1 MTRDSPSAEPPGPPG
16 TGGGPRG
23 SGGVDGI
30 GHGEATGVGLIGSE
44 TAARAE
50 DLLPYLAAPAIEWA
64 RSDDPED
71 GVARWQAVEGTMVF
85 GDVSG
90 FTNMSERLARH
101 GKVGAEEVA
110 EGINTCFEQLLDV
123 AHGHGGTLIKFGG
136 DALLLLFTGDDHA
149 HRAAHAAIGMRA
161 RLRYAGRLQTTAGQ
175 VTLRISI
182 GVHSGTFDLFLVG
195 GSHRELV
202 VAGPGATATVAA
214 EGAATAGEIVMSKET
229 ADLLPSRARG
239 PERPGGFLLRA
250 PSEARL
256 PTSVTLP
263 PATDADLSRYVPTA
277 IRRHLLEGG
286 REPEHRTAT
295 VAFLHFDE
303 TDSMVAEVGGPG
315 LAERLDA
322 VVRAAQ
328 RAADEH
334 GVTFLGTD
342 IDHDGGKIILTAG
355 VPRRVG
361 DDEQRMLLALRQ
373 VVDEPLPLRLR
384 VGVNTG
390 PVFAGDIGTRFR
402 RTFTVMGDT
411 VNLAARLM
419 ARADPDQVLSTASV
433 LDRSSAGF
441 EVIPLLPFTV
451 KGKKQPVRAFA
462 VGAVGRGHRARRDH
476 LPLAG
481 REHELAAMRDDLDAV
496 RDGAGRVLEL
506 VGDHGTGKSR
516 LAEVFLYA
524 AGDMESTTVVCER
537 YESTTPYATFWMLGR
552 WLLGLGV
559 DDPPELVGRRLQE
572 YLDRHVPTLAPL
584 ISLLGTVLDLD
595 IPDPPALSAFEPE
608 FRRRAV
614 ADTAARFVLEAL
626 SRPVALVIED
636 AHFMDPASQDI
647 MALIA
652 HGLAEHPGAVCL
664 TRRETGEG
672 FVTEDAPHTRRLSLG
687 PLTTSQAA
695 EALIVAADENPL
707 LPYEIRLLADRSMG
721 NPLFLEELW
730 RAHREGASAEALPDS
745 VEAAV
750 GAQIDRLAPQDR
762 HLLRCAAV
770 LGTTFVERDLQ
781 EVLALEGQPAA
792 AAPVPG
798 PTGLPSALGE
808 FLAVD
813 DLGNVRFRSALV
825 RECAYE
831 GLPYRRRRELHG
843 RAAETLES
851 RVGEEAEAALLS
863 LHYFHAQRYPEAWR
877 GARLA
882 AQRAGELYAN
892 IEAATLYQRALA
904 CVPRLPD
911 LDPVDVASTWELLGD
926 ARERAGNFGGATQA
940 YRRARRTIPADVV
953 AQAELCLKE
962 AWMAERRGRYSEAIR
977 WIGRGLRTIEGA
989 SGTLAGCR
997 RAQLMTWYAAMR
1009 QGQGRSTEAVEWG
1022 ERAVTEARSS
1032 GDRDAEAHALSIL
1045 DWAWVT
1051 LGHPER
1057 AVHSGD
1063 ALAIYREL
1071 GDLGGEAHVLN
1082 NMGGFAYFRGE
1093 WDDAISLYG
1102 QGRDIRMTT
1111 GNDVVAAIGTFNIGE
1126 ILADQGRNDEGRAQL
1141 RESLQVLRAA
1151 GYPWGI
1157 AYATM
1162 LLGRL
1167 EARMGAFEDAHRHFE
1182 AARRQFLEA
1191 GTEAA
1196 AVEVQSMTA
1205 ECLILEGRAD
1215 DALEL
1220 ADHLLAK
1227 VVAHGS
1233 GRGTAL
1239 IERVRGYALA
1249 QHGDVIGARAAFEV
1263 SRASAEAL
1271 DADYELVLT
1280 LDGLHAVA
1288 VSSGDQSA
1296 ALELGARIDALT
1308 AKLGIVSLPVV
1319 PMEASVAG
1327 DSASVVVGAPA

>member
-1 MTRDSPSAEPPGPPG
+1 MTPDSPAAEPPGPPG
-16 TGGGPRG
+16 TGGGSGG
-23 SGGVDGI
+23 SDGVDG
-30 GHGEATGVGLIGSE
+30 GEAAGVGLIGNRG
-44 TAARAE
+44 AARAE

-64 RSDDPED
+64 RSDDPKD
-71 GVARWQAVEGTMVF
+71 GAARWQAVEGTMVF

-123 AHGHGGTLIKFGG
+123 AYGHGGTLIKFGG
-136 DALLLLFTGDDHA
+136 DALLLLFTGPDHA
-149 HRAAHAAIGMRA
+149 ARAAYAAIGMRA
-161 RLRYAGRLQTTAGQ
+161 RLRDAGRLQTTAGQ
-175 VTLRISI
+175 VRLRISI

-202 VAGPGATATVAA
+202 VAGPAATATVAA
-214 EGAATAGEIVMSKET
+214 EGTATAGEIVMSNET
-229 ADLLPSRARG
+229 AALLPPRARG
-239 PERPGGFLLRA
+239 PSRSGGFLLRA
-250 PSEARL
+250 PSDAR
-256 PTSVTLP
+256 PQTSVALP
-263 PATDADLSRYVPTA
+263 ESAGADLSRYVPTA

-315 LAERLDA
+315 LAERLDV

-390 PVFAGDIGTRFR
+390 PVFAGDIGTPFR

-419 ARADPDQVLSTASV
+419 ARAHPDQVLSTASV
-433 LDRSSAGF
+433 LDRSSVGF

-462 VGAVGRGHRARRDH
+462 VGAVERRHRARRDH
-476 LPLAG
+476 LPLVG
-481 REHELAAMRDDLDAV
+481 REVELAAMGDDLDAV
-496 RDGAGRVLEL
+496 RGGGGRVLEL

-516 LAEVFLYA
+516 LAERFLRA
-524 AGDMESTTVVCER
+524 AGGMESTTVVCER

-559 DDPPELVGRRLQE
+559 NDPPEAVGRRLRE
-572 YLDRHVPTLAPL
+572 YVDRHVPTLAPL
-584 ISLLGTVLDLD
+584 VSLLGTVLDLD

-614 ADTAARFVLEAL
+614 ADTAARFFLAAL
-626 SRPVALVIED
+626 SRPLALVVED
-636 AHFMDPASQDI
+636 AHFMDPASQEI

-652 HGLAEHPGAVCL
+652 HGLAEHPGAVCV

-672 FVTEDAPHTRRLSLG
+672 FVTEDGPHARRLSLG

-695 EALIVAADENPL
+695 EALIAAADENPL
-707 LPYEIRLLADRSMG
+707 LPYEIRLLADRSGG

-730 RAHREGASAEALPDS
+730 RAHREGASADALPDS

-762 HLLRCAAV
+762 QLLRCAAV
-770 LGTTFVERDLQ
+770 LGSTFVERDLH
-781 EVLALEGQPAA
+781 EVLALEGQPTAT
-792 AAPVPG
+792 APAPG
-798 PTGLPSALGE
+798 PTVLTSALGE

-813 DLGNVRFRSALV
+813 DSGVVRFRSALV
-825 RECAYE
+825 RDCAYE

-877 GARLA
+877 HALVA

-904 CVPRLPD
+904 CVPRLAD
-911 LDPVDVASTWELLGD
+911 LDPVDVASTWELMGD
-926 ARERAGNFGGATQA
+926 VRERAGDFGGATSA
-940 YRRARRTIPADVV
+940 YRRARRLIPTDVV

-962 AWMAERRGRYSEAIR
+962 AWMAERRGRNSEAIR
-977 WIGRGLRTIEGA
+977 WIGRGLRTIDGA
-989 SGTLAGCR
+989 SGSSVGCM
-997 RAQLMTWYAAMR
+997 RAQLMTWYAVVR
-1009 QGQGRSTEAVEWG
+1009 QAQGRSADAVEWC
-1022 ERAVTEARSS
+1022 ERAVAEARTS

-1051 LGHPER
+1051 LDRPER
-1057 AVHSGD
+1057 AVHSHR
-1063 ALAIYREL
+1063 ALAIYRER

-1082 NMGGFAYFRGE
+1082 NLGGFAYFRGQ

-1102 QGRDIRMTT
+1102 QGRDIRMAT

-1126 ILADQGRNDEGRAQL
+1126 ILADQGHDDEARAQL

-1151 GYPWGI
+1151 GYPWAI

-1167 EARMGAFEDAHRHFE
+1167 EARMGAFEDAHRHLE
-1182 AARRQFLEA
+1182 AARREFLEA
-1191 GTEAA
+1191 DTEAD
-1196 AVEVQSMTA
+1196 AVEAQSMMA
-1205 ECLILEGRAD
+1205 ECLVLEGRAA

-1220 ADHLLAK
+1220 ADRLLAE

-1249 QHGDVIGARAAFEV
+1249 QRGDVVGAGAAFEV

-1271 DADYELVLT
+1271 DADYELALT
-1280 LDGLHAVA
+1280 LNGLRAVA
-1288 VSSGDQSA
+1288 VSSGDEEA
-1296 ALELGARIDALT
+1296 AHDLAVKIDALT
-1308 AKLGIVSLPVV
+1308 EKLGIVRLPIV

-1327 DSASVVVGAPA
+1327 GSVSAVVGAPA

>member
-1 MTRDSPSAEPPGPPG
+1 VR
-16 TGGGPRG
+16 
-23 SGGVDGI
+23 
-30 GHGEATGVGLIGSE
+30 
-44 TAARAE
+44 
-50 DLLPYLAAPAIEWA
+50 
-64 RSDDPED
+64 
-71 GVARWQAVEGTMVF
+71 
-85 GDVSG
+85 
-90 FTNMSERLARH
+90 
-101 GKVGAEEVA
+101 
-110 EGINTCFEQLLDV
+110 
-123 AHGHGGTLIKFGG
+123 
-136 DALLLLFTGDDHA
+136 
-149 HRAAHAAIGMRA
+149 
-161 RLRYAGRLQTTAGQ
+161 
-175 VTLRISI
+175 LRISI

-202 VAGPGATATVAA
+202 VAGPAATATVAA
-214 EGAATAGEIVMSKET
+214 EGTATAGEIVMSKET
-229 ADLLPSRARG
+229 AELLPLRARG
-239 PERPGGFLLRA
+239 PERPGGFLLRP
-250 PSEARL
+250 PSDAR
-256 PTSVTLP
+256 PSTSVALP
-263 PATDADLSRYVPTA
+263 EGAGADLSRYVPTA

-295 VAFLHFDE
+295 IAFLHFDE

-315 LAERLDA
+315 LAERLDV
-322 VVRAAQ
+322 VVRATQ

-373 VVDEPLPLRLR
+373 VVDQPLPLRLR

-390 PVFAGDIGTRFR
+390 PVFAGDIGTTFR

-419 ARADPDQVLSTASV
+419 ARAHPDQVLSTASV
-433 LDRSSAGF
+433 LDRSSVRF
-441 EVIPLLPFTV
+441 EMIPLLPFTV

-462 VGAVGRGHRARRDH
+462 VGAVERRHRARRDH

-481 REHELAAMRDDLDAV
+481 REDELAAMRDDLDAV
-496 RDGAGRVLEL
+496 RGGAGRVLEL

-516 LAEVFLYA
+516 LAERFLRA

-559 DDPPELVGRRLQE
+559 DDPPETVGRRLRE
-572 YLDRHVPTLAPL
+572 YVDRYVPTLAPL
-584 ISLLGTVLDLD
+584 VSLLGTVLDLD

-608 FRRRAV
+608 FRGRAV
-614 ADTAARFVLEAL
+614 ADTAARFFLAVL
-626 SRPVALVIED
+626 SRPLALVVED
-636 AHFMDPASQDI
+636 AHFMDPASQEI

-652 HGLAEHPGAVCL
+652 HGLAEHPGAVCV

-672 FVTEDAPHTRRLSLG
+672 FVTEDAPHARRLSLG

-695 EALIVAADENPL
+695 EALIAAADENPL
-707 LPYEIRLLADRSMG
+707 LPYEIRLLADRSGG

-730 RAHREGASAEALPDS
+730 RAHREGASADALPDS

-770 LGTTFVERDLQ
+770 LGTAFVERDLH
-781 EVLALEGQPAA
+781 EVLALEGQPTA
-792 AAPVPG
+792 AAPAPG

-813 DLGNVRFRSALV
+813 DSGIVRFRSALV
-825 RECAYE
+825 RDCAYE

-843 RAAETLES
+843 RAADTLES

-877 GARLA
+877 HALVA

-904 CVPRLPD
+904 CAPRLAD
-911 LDPVDVASTWELLGD
+911 LDPIDVASTWELLGD
-926 ARERAGNFGGATQA
+926 VRERAGDFGGATLA
-940 YRRARRTIPADVV
+940 YRRARRTIPTDVV

-962 AWMAERRGRYSEAIR
+962 AWMAERRGRNSEAIR

-989 SGTLAGCR
+989 SGLSVGCM
-997 RAQLMTWYAAMR
+997 RAQLMTWFAVVR
-1009 QGQGRSTEAVEWG
+1009 QAQGRSADAVEWC
-1022 ERAVTEARSS
+1022 ERAVAEARTS

-1051 LGHPER
+1051 LDRPER
-1057 AVHSGD
+1057 AVHSRR
-1063 ALAIYREL
+1063 ALAIYRER

-1082 NMGGFAYFRGE
+1082 NLGGFAYFRGE

-1102 QGRDIRMTT
+1102 QGRDIRMAT
-1111 GNDVVAAIGTFNIGE
+1111 GNEVVAAIGTFNIGE
-1126 ILADQGRNDEGRAQL
+1126 ILADQGHDDEARAQL

-1151 GYPWGI
+1151 GYPWAI

-1167 EARMGAFEDAHRHFE
+1167 EARMGAFEEAHRHLE
-1182 AARRQFLEA
+1182 AARREFLEA
-1191 GTEAA
+1191 DTEAD
-1196 AVEVQSMTA
+1196 AVESQSMMA
-1205 ECLILEGRAD
+1205 ECLVLEGRAD

-1220 ADHLLAK
+1220 ADRLLAE

-1249 QHGDVIGARAAFEV
+1249 QRGDVVGASAAFEV

-1271 DADYELVLT
+1271 DADYELALT
-1280 LDGLHAVA
+1280 LNGLRAVA
-1288 VSSGDQSA
+1288 VSSGDEEA
-1296 ALELGARIDALT
+1296 ALDLAAKIDALT
-1308 AKLGIVSLPVV
+1308 QKLGIVRLPVV
-1319 PMEASVAG
+1319 PMEASAAG
-1327 DSASVVVGAPA
+1327 DSVSAVVGAPA